1 MKLSCFRTCTF
12 CSIFFCQVLRIAV
25 QSLFL
30 CLSVRRLMM
39 WYICRCLK
47 SVCLS
52 LPLFNSA
59 GESHSTGGSRE
70 NLNLRVYVREFSKVG
85 DVWWWLSARC
95 KHTHIRTPKC
105 WSVHVSPVVDVVV
118 PGEDICYSVS
128 GPWSSFS
135 KMQGCRG
142 GEGSPTPPPHPH
154 PPLLPNTISQALTS
168 RSAAVCFKASN

>member
-52 LPLFNSA
+52 LLLFNSA
-59 GESHSTGGSRE
+59 GESHSTGG
-70 NLNLRVYVREFSKVG
+70 LWKSKFKSICGGIFKSWRCVMMIVCTLQTHTYARRSVG
-85 DVWWWLSARC
+85 VCTCLLWSMWWFPAR
-95 KHTHIRTPKC
+95 TFVIL
-105 WSVHVSPVVDVVV
+105 
-118 PGEDICYSVS
+118 
-128 GPWSSFS
+128 F
-135 KMQGCRG
+135 QGHGLHFRRCRG
-142 GEGSPTPPPHPH
+142 VGVVRGPQPPR
-154 PPLLPNTISQALTS
+154 PPCPPFLPNTISQALTS